1 VVEGNQRCTRTDS
14 YIGQLFG
21 PGPVSARSGAHRTEI
36 NYRSRFIIVVPS
48 APGLAAALTNWSPA
62 PLPDLAMLLGTVG
75 YGWLARRARARDGWP
90 TGRAVSWVL
99 AMFAL
104 VVALNSAVAGYS
116 DTLFWVHMVQHL
128 LLIMIAPIL
137 LVWAQPV
144 RLLQTASPA
153 VGARLDRLL
162 EVRVVRWATAPLTGL
177 ALYTGLVVLTHLTG
191 FQQLSATDGS
201 LRGVELAAYLACGW
215 LFFFPLLGGELGSWS
230 LPYLFRFLVLAIG
243 MGADTLTG
251 VALML
256 TSRPLAPAYAA
267 AHPGWGPGALAD
279 QETAGAIMWF
289 GGDLLMMIL
298 MVLVAVQWGRAGA
311 DQQGL
316 GSWLEG
322 VRRRSLLG
330 SEFGATA
337 GAAGRPDQLDSHGSN
352 RTDSKIDS
360 EIDSGIDIDEDMD
373 IDEDQR
379 ALDAY
384 NAALAAMHGRTPTR
398 RPEPGSAGQR

>member
-1 VVEGNQRCTRTDS
+1 V
-14 YIGQLFG
+14 F
-21 PGPVSARSGAHRTEI
+21 PP
-36 NYRSRFIIVVPS
+36 
-48 APGLAAALTNWSPA
+48 APGLASALTSWSPA
-62 PLPDLAMLLGTVG
+62 PLPDLAILLGTAA
-75 YGWLARRARARDGWP
+75 YGWLAHRATGGWP
-90 TGRAVSWVL
+90 TGRAVSWGL

-104 VVALNSAVAGYS
+104 VVALNSAVARYS
-116 DTLFWVHMVQHL
+116 DVLFWVHMVQHL
-128 LLIMIAPIL
+128 LLIMIVPIL

-144 RLLQTASPA
+144 RLLQGASPG

-162 EVRVVRWATAPLTGL
+162 GTRAVHWLTAPLTGL
-177 ALYTGLVVLTHLTG
+177 ALYTALVVLTHLTG
-191 FQQLSATDGS
+191 FQQHSATDGW
-201 LRGVELAAYLACGW
+201 LRGAELAAYLVCGW

-230 LPYLFRFLVLAIG
+230 LPYLFRFLVLALG

-256 TSRPLAPAYAA
+256 TSRPLAPVYAA
-267 AHPGWGPGALAD
+267 AHPGWGPDALAD
-279 QETAGAIMWF
+279 QEAAGAIMWF

-322 VRRRSLLG
+322 VRRRSVLG
-330 SEFGATA
+330 SELGATA
-337 GAAGRPDQLDSHGSN
+337 AAPDRRDQTGDHTGTPADRGTDDRGTDDRGTDGR
-352 RTDSKIDS
+352 IDS
-360 EIDSGIDIDEDMD
+360 DEDMD

-384 NAALAAMHGRTPTR
+384 NAVLAAMHASTPATHSR
-398 RPEPGSAGQR
+398 RPGPGSAGRT

>member
-1 VVEGNQRCTRTDS
+1 V
-14 YIGQLFG
+14 F
-21 PGPVSARSGAHRTEI
+21 
-36 NYRSRFIIVVPS
+36 PS
-48 APGLAAALTNWSPA
+48 PPGLTAALTSWSPA
-62 PLPDLAMLLGTVG
+62 PLSDLAVLLGTVC
-75 YGWLARRARARDGWP
+75 YGWLARRARARGGWP
-90 TGRAVSWVL
+90 AGRTVSWVL

-104 VVALNSAVAGYS
+104 VVALNSAVARYS
-116 DTLFWVHMVQHL
+116 DVLFWVHMVQHL

-162 EVRVVRWATAPLTGL
+162 TMRTVRWATAPLTGL
-177 ALYTGLVVLTHLTG
+177 ALYTALVVLTHLTG
-191 FQQLSATDGS
+191 FQQLSATDGW
-201 LRGVELAAYLACGW
+201 LRGAELAAYLLCGW

-230 LPYLFRFLVLAIG
+230 LPFLFRFLVLAMG

-279 QETAGAIMWF
+279 QEAAGAIMWF

-298 MVLVAVQWGRAGA
+298 MVLVAVQWGRAGS

-330 SEFGATA
+330 SEFGAAA
-337 GAAGRPDQLDSHGSN
+337 GAPGRHDQTGN
-352 RTDSKIDS
+352 RTDNRTDS
-360 EIDSGIDIDEDMD
+360 EIDSDGDMD

-384 NAALAAMHGRTPTR
+384 NAALAALHGRTPSR
-398 RPEPGSAGQR
+398 RPGPGSAGRR

>member
-1 VVEGNQRCTRTDS
+1 V
-14 YIGQLFG
+14 F
-21 PGPVSARSGAHRTEI
+21 PP
-36 NYRSRFIIVVPS
+36 
-48 APGLAAALTNWSPA
+48 APGLAVALTSWSLA
-62 PLPDLAMLLGTVG
+62 PLPDLAILLGTVG
-75 YGWLARRARARDGWP
+75 YGWLAHRARAHRTTGWP
-90 TGRAVSWVL
+90 AGRTVSWAL

-116 DTLFWVHMVQHL
+116 DVLFWVHMVQHL
-128 LLIMIAPIL
+128 LLIMVAPIL
-137 LVWAQPV
+137 LVWAHPV
-144 RLLQTASPA
+144 RLLRTVGPA
-153 VGARLDRLL
+153 LGARLDRLL
-162 EVRVVRWATAPLTGL
+162 GGRAVRWVTAPLTGL
-177 ALYTGLVVLTHLTG
+177 ALYSALVVLTHLTG
-191 FQQLSATDGS
+191 FQQLSATDGW

-215 LFFFPLLGGELGSWS
+215 LFFLPLLGGELGSWS
-230 LPYLFRFLVLAIG
+230 LPYLFRFLVLALG

-279 QETAGAIMWF
+279 QEAAGAIMWF

-330 SEFGATA
+330 SEFGAEP
-337 GAAGRPDQLDSHGSN
+337 GRDDPTGH
-352 RTDSKIDS
+352 RTDNQ
-360 EIDSGIDIDEDMD
+360 IDSGEDMD

-384 NAALAAMHGRTPTR
+384 NAALAALHGRTPTR
-398 RPEPGSAGQR
+398 RRRPEPGSASRR